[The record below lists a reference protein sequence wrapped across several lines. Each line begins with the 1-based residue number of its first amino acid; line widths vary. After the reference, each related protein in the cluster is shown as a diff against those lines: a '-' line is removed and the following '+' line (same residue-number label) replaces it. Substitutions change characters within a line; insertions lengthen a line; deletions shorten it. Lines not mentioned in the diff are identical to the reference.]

1 MTEET
6 ENLVL
11 ELLRVLRAGQD
22 QMRVEL
28 RSMDQRL
35 TAVETVLT
43 GLAQRFDA
51 FQTINDEFRGRFERI
66 EQQLKGLQNP

>member
-11 ELLRVLRAGQD
+11 EHLRNLRAGQD
-22 QMRVEL
+22 QMRAEL
-28 RSMDQRL
+28 RSLDQRL
-35 TAVETVLT
+35 SSVETVLT

-51 FQTINDEFRGRFERI
+51 FQAVNDEFRARFARI
-66 EQQLKGLQNP
+66 ELQLEALQSR